1 LPNDLASPPRE
12 ARGSIEN
19 AVRVAC
25 DVGGTFTDICIVN
38 EHSGKM
44 HVAKVA
50 TTTDPIEGVLLGIE
64 AGGVDLKDV
73 ILFSHGTTLATNAL
87 ITRKFPPAVMVT
99 TKGFR
104 DVIEIRRGTRSDLW
118 DTYAEMAG
126 PYIRRR
132 DRLIVTERVDYAGQ
146 IVAPLD
152 EKEARAVAAV
162 IRRRNVKTVA
172 VCFVN
177 AFANPENEERMREI
191 LMEELPEV
199 VISISS
205 EIMPEIFEHERFST
219 TVANAVLA
227 PVVGSYGK
235 GLSERMAKGGYT
247 EDVLLLH
254 SGGGVMTAKTAEKFA
269 ARLAASGIAAGAIAS
284 RHVAQLAGFENSIGL
299 DMGGT
304 STDVS
309 LCDRGNLR
317 ITKDWHV
324 EYGYPI
330 CFPSIEVLT
339 IGAGGGSLA
348 WMDDAGSLR
357 NGPQSAGS
365 NPGPACYE
373 RGGINATNSDAN
385 VVLGRLG
392 SELAGGMVKLNKDL
406 AVQAIQKGVA
416 DPLGLSLLDAAT
428 AVIKVA
434 NANMADAVRL
444 ISIRRGYDP
453 RDFALVAFGGAG
465 PLHGAALARDL
476 SIPTV
481 LIPPNPGVTS
491 ALGCLLVDIK
501 HDISA
506 MFLSKTEDVDP
517 LVVEKT
523 FQSLEAE
530 GRDRLENEGVPE
542 DRMLFQRFI
551 DMRYLGQW
559 RSMAVPVSAPI
570 RSLEEAM
577 ATFHEEH
584 GREHNYK
591 RTDAPVEVYR
601 LTVAATGL
609 TPKAQFAKHALQP
622 DAKAV
627 PFGYRDVKFDE
638 DPQPLKTPLYNRDD
652 LVAGTKITGPAII
665 DQLDSTT
672 VVPPGVTAEVDAWL
686 TIVLRIPSGA

>member
-1 LPNDLASPPRE
+1 MPNDLSEPIAAMGNSA
-12 ARGSIEN
+12 AR

-38 EHSGKM
+38 EASGRM

-50 TTTDPIEGVLLGIE
+50 TTPDPIEGVLQGIS
-64 AGGVDLKDV
+64 AGGVDLKDM

-99 TKGFR
+99 TQGFR
-104 DVIEIRRGTRSDLW
+104 DVIEIRRGTRNDLW

-132 DRLIVTERVDYAGQ
+132 DRLTITERVDYAGK
-146 IVAPLD
+146 IVTPLD
-152 EKEARAVAAV
+152 EVEARALAAV

-172 VCFVN
+172 ICFIN

-191 LMEELPEV
+191 LMEELQDV
-199 VISISS
+199 AISISS

-235 GLSERMAKGGYT
+235 GLSERMANGGYK
-247 EDVLLLH
+247 EDVLLMH

-348 WMDDAGSLR
+348 WLDDAGSLR

-365 NPGPACYE
+365 NPGPACYD
-373 RGGINATNSDAN
+373 RGGLNGTNSDAN

-406 AVQAIQKGVA
+406 ATKAILEGVA
-416 DPLGLSLLDAAT
+416 EPLGLSLMEAAT

-465 PLHGAALARDL
+465 PLHGAALAKDL

-501 HDISA
+501 HDVSS
-506 MFLSKTEDVDP
+506 MFLSNAKDVDP
-517 LVVEKT
+517 QVVERT

-530 GRDRLENEGVPE
+530 GRDRLEHEGVPE

-559 RSMAVPVSAPI
+559 RSMAVSVSAPI
-570 RSLEEAM
+570 RSLEEVM

-601 LTVAATGL
+601 LTVSATGL
-609 TPKAQFAKHALQP
+609 TPKAQFAKHELQP
-622 DAKAV
+622 DAKPTPV
-627 PFGYRDVKFDE
+627 GYRDVKFDE
-638 DPQPLKTPLYNRDD
+638 DPRPLNTPVYNRDD
-652 LVAGTKITGPAII
+652 LVAGAVITGPAII

-672 VVPPGVTAEVDAWL
+672 VVPPGVTAEVDPWL
-686 TIVLRIPSGA
+686 TIILRIPLQS